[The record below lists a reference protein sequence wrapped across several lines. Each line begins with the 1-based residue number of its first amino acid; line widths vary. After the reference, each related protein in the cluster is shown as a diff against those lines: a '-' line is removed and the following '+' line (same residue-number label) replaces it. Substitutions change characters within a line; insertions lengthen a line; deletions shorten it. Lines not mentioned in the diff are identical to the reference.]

1 MEKIKEYAY
10 RLVLF
15 LKEVKQETKKVTW
28 PQRKEIVSSTI
39 LVIASVFVLAFFL
52 GLVDWTLQELL
63 RKIIK

>member
-1 MEKIKEYAY
+1 M
-10 RLVLF
+10 LF